1 MAAIG
6 GVIGMPNDCVVG
18 ITGTIINELIET
30 PIVPPGPPDMLV
42 IVMPPDIGLAI
53 CIGAA
58 TGAGLIIGPMAGM
71 AAIMDIEYRPSHA
84 STESDVSRR
93 VRDAVVRSLFRS

>member
-18 ITGTIINELIET
+18 ITGTNINELIET
-30 PIVPPGPPDMLV
+30 PIVPPDPPDMLL

-93 VRDAVVRSLFRS
+93 VRDAVVRSLSRS

>member
-18 ITGTIINELIET
+18 ITGTNINELIET
-30 PIVPPGPPDMLV
+30 PIVPPDPPDMLL

-71 AAIMDIEYRPSHA
+71 AAIVDIEYRPSHA

-93 VRDAVVRSLFRS
+93 VRDAVVRSLSRS

>member
-30 PIVPPGPPDMLV
+30 PIVPPDPPDMLL
-42 IVMPPDIGLAI
+42 IAMPPDIGLAI

-84 STESDVSRR
+84 STESDISRR
-93 VRDAVVRSLFRS
+93 VRDAVVRSLSCS